1 MVFQAHASSFKQTA
15 HSLTAVL
22 KWSHVYTVRTL
33 EDITLHSWFRG
44 VFFVVSAGGH
54 IEYWQPI
61 YRFASLKNY
70 VYCLHR
76 WIAAICLVAGGVKG

>member
-1 MVFQAHASSFKQTA
+1 MVFRAHASSFKQTA
-15 HSLTAVL
+15 NSLTAVL
-22 KWSHVYTVRTL
+22 KWSHLHAIRTL
-33 EDITLHSWFRG
+33 EDIKHFIVGPG

-61 YRFASLKNY
+61 YRFAFLKNY

-76 WIAAICLVAGGVKG
+76 WITAICLVAGGVKG

>member
-1 MVFQAHASSFKQTA
+1 MEPSSCNKDTGGY
-15 HSLTAVL
+15 
-22 KWSHVYTVRTL
+22 K
-33 EDITLHSWFRG
+33 TLHSWSRG

-61 YRFASLKNY
+61 YRFAFLKNY

-76 WIAAICLVAGGVKG
+76 WITAICLVAGGVKG